1 MMPEINKEKIIDNR
15 KRLVEYVRKQLIG
28 PYSGA
33 DEVLHHA
40 YRPAD
45 RYLMGKLYPVDSETA
60 DNEEDQEQENEAAA
74 VGNEWSESP
83 ISLAFQRL
91 PASMGLSFFLNGNGS
106 VKVSVFG
113 AKYSSTASVH
123 AEFTWN
129 KDRDAEA
136 KAKLSSLKDNM
147 DFAIDTKI
155 KPKEYKAF
163 VTVDNIDTSGDN
175 VSDADKAVKLINCFA
190 SKNIRTFRHLKSVH
204 AEFTWN
210 KDRDAEAK
218 AKLSSLK
225 DNMDF
230 AISFDIKIYDKK
242 YKAFVTVDIDTS
254 CDNESDADKAVKLI
268 NCFASKNIKLVSLVS
283 KPLVSLVSLLSKPN
297 VEKFWKRSDLSSDRA
312 EFLLTAKD
320 RNVDSVLGGG
330 ADLRSYWRPV
340 KKGHLVTLTLV
351 NVAMSKKGKQARI
364 EDSRFQIGL
373 EVFAA
378 KGKIT
383 AYPRTYIKSLDEEEE
398 ELNIIYRDNISY
410 AVGHGCSVEWDL
422 DDKKEVSSLKTVYLP
437 SKEVPE
443 ISPEI
448 PGLDNRV
455 MSLQLLADTKY
466 PMNELKKLLLG
477 FIESYEVWLTEQK
490 KDEVEAELSAAKA
503 RIIGRIE
510 KAAERMRKGVLFLE
524 KNQLAREVFTLAN
537 RAMLM
542 QMVHSEFAKCRK
554 GKGVTAEPDYF
565 SEKFSG
571 ILWRPFQLAFQL
583 LAIESVLNEKS
594 DDREIVD
601 MIWFPTG
608 GGKTEAY
615 LVLAAMEIFHRR
627 LKHKEKG
634 YGTAVLK
641 RYTLRLLTSQQFERA
656 SRLICACETIRKGRP
671 GLGAEPISLGLWVG
685 EGSSPNAYTKA
696 TGTVGALEKHKEALN
711 AEKPEIFFS
720 LTACPWCGT
729 SIYPESNDD
738 DDCYG
743 VKATETSFKIFCPE
757 ENCAFHDEIPVNV
770 VDEHLYKYPPTLVVA
785 TIDKLARAAWDSR
798 SRTLFGRRCNGE
810 NVIPPTLVI
819 QDELHLIS
827 GPLGTVAGVY
837 ECAFNVLMGKPKIIA
852 ATATIRRAGEQVRQL
867 YGRDVNIFPPPGM
880 KSSDSFYSRQVPF
893 DEAPG
898 RLYVGCMGQGATAV
912 YSQVQLSAAIALAP
926 IELGFTTEN
935 GDGYWTQVTF
945 HNSKRDL
952 GKTMTLAE
960 DDIPSRIE
968 LITKDGSKA
977 RNLKVIRELSANCR
991 GEEIPQILDEMKIQ
1005 MNNEEAIDILPC
1017 TNMLSVGVDIQ
1028 RLGLMLINGQPKTT
1042 AEYIQATGRVGR
1054 GNFPGL
1060 VFAHY
1065 SPTRPRDRSH
1075 YETFFAYHD
1084 ALYRA
1089 VEPTSVTPYAEPS
1102 LKRSLHASL
1111 IILMRHGAGLTENED
1126 ASRLNTNNEIQSKL
1140 LIKFRERIQAAAP
1153 FLNSPGAMTLLDE
1166 RIKEWREKIEE
1177 SQRSGKPLR
1186 FYARAGIQFSG
1197 LICKFEN
1204 KIEGLWPTLN
1214 SMRHVDSECQIKVF
1228 GEGINR

>member
-15 KRLVEYVRKQLIG
+15 KRLVEYVRSQLIG
-28 PYSGA
+28 PKFGA
-33 DEVLHHA
+33 DEVLPHA
-40 YRPAD
+40 YLPAD

-91 PASMGLSFFLNGNGS
+91 PASMGLSFFLDGNGS

-147 DFAIDTKI
+147 DFAIDTEI

-163 VTVDNIDTSGDN
+163 VTVNNIDTSGDN
-175 VSDADKAVKLINCFA
+175 VSDADKAKNLIKDVMA
-190 SKNIRTFRHLKSVH
+190 S
-204 AEFTWN
+204 E
-210 KDRDAEAK
+210 
-218 AKLSSLK
+218 
-225 DNMDF
+225 
-230 AISFDIKIYDKK
+230 
-242 YKAFVTVDIDTS
+242 
-254 CDNESDADKAVKLI
+254 
-268 NCFASKNIKLVSLVS
+268 NIKSVS
-283 KPLVSLVSLLSKPN
+283 KPTL
-297 VEKFWKRSDLSSDRA
+297 EKFWRRSDLGSDRA

-320 RNVDSVLGGG
+320 CNVDSVLGGG
-330 ADLRSYWRPV
+330 AALKSYWRPI
-340 KKGHLVTLTLV
+340 KKGHLVTLSLV
-351 NVAMSKKGKQARI
+351 NVAKSKKGKQARI

-383 AYPRTYIKSLDEEEE
+383 AYPRTYIKSRDKEEE
-398 ELNIIYRDNISY
+398 ELDIIYRDNISY

-443 ISPEI
+443 ISPAI

-455 MSLQLLADTKY
+455 MSLQLLADTEY
-466 PMNELKKLLLG
+466 PMNKLKKLLLG

-490 KDEVEAELSAAKA
+490 KDEVQAELSAAKA

-524 KNQLAREVFTLAN
+524 RNQLAREVFTLAN

-542 QMVHSEFAKCRK
+542 QMVHSKFTKCRK
-554 GKGVTAEPDYF
+554 GEGVTAEPDYF

-583 LAIESVLNEKS
+583 LAIESVLNEES

-601 MIWFPTG
+601 IIWFPTG

-627 LKHKEKG
+627 LKHQEKG

-656 SRLICACETIRKGRP
+656 SRLICACETIRQDRP
-671 GLGAEPISLGLWVG
+671 ELGAEPISLGLWVG

-696 TGTVGALEKHKEALN
+696 TGTGGALEKHKEALE

-729 SIYPESNDD
+729 SIYPESYDDD

-798 SRTLFGRRCNGE
+798 SRTLFGVRCNGE
-810 NVIPPTLVI
+810 SVIPPTLVI

-837 ECAFNVLMGKPKIIA
+837 ECAFDVLMGKPKIIA

-898 RLYVGCMGQGATAV
+898 RLYVGCMGQGSTAV

-926 IELGFTTEN
+926 IELRFTPEN
-935 GDGYWTQVTF
+935 GDGYWTQVIF

-960 DDIPSRIE
+960 DDIPSRIK
-968 LITKDGSKA
+968 LITKDGSKV
-977 RNLKVIRELSANCR
+977 RDLKVIRELSANCR
-991 GEEIPQILDEMKIQ
+991 GEEIPQILDQMKIQ
-1005 MNNEEAIDILPC
+1005 MSNEDAIDILPC

-1054 GNFPGL
+1054 GDFPGL

-1126 ASRLNTNNEIQSKL
+1126 AIRLNTNNEIQSKL

-1186 FYARAGIQFSG
+1186 FDARAGVQFSG

-1204 KIEGLWPTLN
+1204 KIAGLWPTLN